1 MSLNDFLVLLGIQL
15 CSLCNKT
22 FPNSLVCLP
31 IHPKMLDKMIKLDIK
46 YKLCYWISSND
57 LLLLNY
63 NNSGDIMSQYAMQP
77 KEIRQEFILE
87 VVAQKMHH
95 EINQFDIS
103 LTDKLSALRMVISM
117 LIKNSIR
124 IVQ

>member
-1 MSLNDFLVLLGIQL
+1 LKN
-15 CSLCNKT
+15 
-22 FPNSLVCLP
+22 
-31 IHPKMLDKMIKLDIK
+31 
-46 YKLCYWISSND
+46 SND

-103 LTDKLSALRMVISM
+103 LTDKLAALRMVISM